1 MNFKSAWAQHK
12 SKACDQTV
20 CEYCKP
26 RHALEPTRNFHP
38 AVKKVKMS
46 RGQYKQANNTLQ
58 KFTHKLIT
66 DLHKTEVE
74 LADLKI
80 KYERRHDYS

>member
-1 MNFKSAWAQHK
+1 
-12 SKACDQTV
+12 
-20 CEYCKP
+20 
-26 RHALEPTRNFHP
+26 
-38 AVKKVKMS
+38 MS

-80 KYERRHDYS
+80 KYERRHNYS